1 MTAPGGPPIVVSN
14 PLTDGMLRVGKRP
27 AGPDSPMLIVCPSCA
42 SSYDVE
48 PARLE
53 PDGRQVRCVRCRTVW
68 HAGPNR
74 AARLLAAAEAL
85 APAVPGE
92 PAEAPAFSDE
102 APAMAS
108 SDMVSADA
116 VDETQWSDQAAE
128 AEFGPTGEGAE
139 PALAD
144 AAAAAAEVAAAPDVE
159 APSIVPVDLD
169 AGRPPIDIDA
179 ADPVGA
185 ARPAAKDVESYA
197 ARVSR
202 RAGKRRQRLWS
213 LTRLTR
219 LQTAI
224 RVLIIVDAVI
234 VGWRRDIVRMLPQT
248 ASFYSLLGLPVNLRG
263 LVFDDVTTSTE
274 QRDGVPILVV
284 QGTIINR
291 TSAVTEVPRLKIAVR
306 NAARQEIYAWTAGPP
321 RTSLTAYQAVAF
333 RTRLASPPPEA
344 ADVLVRFLNRRDIV
358 ADPR

>member
-14 PLTDGMLRVGKRP
+14 PLTDGMLRIGEDP

-42 SSYDVE
+42 TSYDVQ
-48 PARLE
+48 PATLE

-68 HAGPNR
+68 HAESNR
-74 AARLLAAAEAL
+74 AARLVAAAEAL
-85 APAVPGE
+85 APPGPGE
-92 PAEAPAFSDE
+92 PADTPAWGDE

-108 SDMVSADA
+108 ASD
-116 VDETQWSDQAAE
+116 VDEPEWSVQVAE
-128 AEFGPTGEGAE
+128 GDGPTGEGEAAE
-139 PALAD
+139 PALAAD
-144 AAAAAAEVAAAPDVE
+144 AAADLADAPDVE
-159 APSIVPVDLD
+159 APPIVPVDLD
-169 AGRPPIDIDA
+169 AGRPPIDVDA
-179 ADPVGA
+179 ADHVEA

-197 ARVSR
+197 ARFSR
-202 RAGKRRQRLWS
+202 RAGKRRQRIWS
-213 LTRLTR
+213 LTP

-224 RVLIIVDAVI
+224 LALIIVNAVI

-263 LVFDDVTTSTE
+263 LVFDDVTTTTE
-274 QRDGVPILVV
+274 QHDGVPILVV

-291 TSAVTEVPRLKIAVR
+291 TSAVTEVPRLKVAVR
-306 NAARQEIYAWTAGPP
+306 NAAKQEIYAWTAAPP
-321 RTSLTAYQAVAF
+321 RTQLTAYQAMAF

-344 ADVLVRFLNRRDIV
+344 ADVLVRFVTRRDIV